1 MSTWKS
7 LVVIIRDSYKKPI
20 SPPYHHK
27 RFPSQKLNKH
37 LQIYGTWKN
46 NFKKK
51 IGGPLIFL
59 RKFCRS
65 SVDGG
70 EVMNPPSSHG
80 KPSFAGFKSLVNWT
94 ASAPRRSWLIL
105 RFFRHS
111 TKKKQKWKW
120 PNTFGFKDDN
130 ICFNL
135 ECVLFVTLFWGNRFM
150 LRFFLKLTFCTR
162 TILGN
167 LVFIRSLRSL
177 LGIMVEPMCSFQV
190 TNFVSHTQGFWVN
203 SNCKKKH
210 LPCLLNL
217 RHTYTIIHPDSIV
230 D

>member
-7 LVVIIRDSYKKPI
+7 LVVIIRDSYRKPI

-37 LQIYGTWKN
+37 LQMYGTWKN
-46 NFKKK
+46 NFQKK

-105 RFFRHS
+105 RLFRHS
-111 TKKKQKWKW
+111 TKKKQMKMAQYFWLQGW
-120 PNTFGFKDDN
+120 QHMFQSW
-130 ICFNL
+130 
-135 ECVLFVTLFWGNRFM
+135 VWFVCNSF
-150 LRFFLKLTFCTR
+150 LRKQIHVTVFF
-162 TILGN
+162 
-167 LVFIRSLRSL
+167 
-177 LGIMVEPMCSFQV
+177 
-190 TNFVSHTQGFWVN
+190 
-203 SNCKKKH
+203 
-210 LPCLLNL
+210 
-217 RHTYTIIHPDSIV
+217 
-230 D
+230 